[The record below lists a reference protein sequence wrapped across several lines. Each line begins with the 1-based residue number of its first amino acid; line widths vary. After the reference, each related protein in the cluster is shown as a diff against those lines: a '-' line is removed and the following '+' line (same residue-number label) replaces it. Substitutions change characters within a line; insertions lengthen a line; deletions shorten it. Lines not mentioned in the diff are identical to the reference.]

1 MTKRNNLKAFS
12 PFNSSHIILNYI
24 CNNYIYRIHIIY
36 MRIYILGILKAN
48 GLWSAMIRIG
58 IILFV
63 KAKEHIKMK
72 LSFIS
77 NLEVE
82 N

>member
-1 MTKRNNLKAFS
+1 
-12 PFNSSHIILNYI
+12 
-24 CNNYIYRIHIIY
+24 